1 MALDCGAFER
11 SAILYRSFTHR
22 SFAVVQ
28 DAGMKTKTLFL
39 LFALATPLFA
49 DEGNPQIDYKA
60 FVSLTTKLEPERQA
74 RRISEDEFLKM
85 AAENGVVV
93 LDTRSKAK
101 FDKLHVKG
109 AKHLN
114 FSDFTEEAL
123 TQVIPKKDTPILIY
137 CNNNFA
143 DARSAMPT
151 KSAPLALNIPTYIN
165 LRGYGYTQVYE
176 LKDFKSVKDT
186 KIPFAGTDV
195 EKQKALKK
203 LQQLNSQ
210 R

>member
-1 MALDCGAFER
+1 MPPDCGA
-11 SAILYRSFTHR
+11 SGPAAILYRPFTHKLVA
-22 SFAVVQ
+22 SVQ
-28 DAGMKTKTLFL
+28 DAGMKTKTLCI
-39 LFALATPLFA
+39 LFALAAPLFA

-60 FVSLTTKLEPERQA
+60 FVNLTTKLEPERQA

-85 AAENGVVV
+85 AAEKGVVV

-101 FDKLHVKG
+101 FDKLHVQG

-123 TQVIPKKDTPILIY
+123 MQVIPKKDTPILIY

-165 LRGYGYTQVYE
+165 LRGYGYKNVYE
-176 LKDFKSVKDT
+176 LKGFKSVNDT
-186 KIPFAGTDV
+186 KIPFAGL
-195 EKQKALKK
+195 EMELKK
-203 LQQLNSQ
+203 IDQQK
-210 R
+210 